1 MTTPAAIMRAL
12 MIIPTLIMSI
22 MKTVAMTIMTAI
34 MGTIMRVIM
43 DMITPL
49 PKITNTTIITGNT
62 IMRRNIITIMVRL

>member
-1 MTTPAAIMRAL
+1 
-12 MIIPTLIMSI
+12 

-62 IMRRNIITIMVRL
+62 IMRRNIITIMVML